1 MRHIRASGPWR
12 RGRGYDK
19 RKLLG
24 DELLPRCIDLLQEVR
39 FKKGDTV
46 APHYHRVQTEVF
58 YVLAKGSIT
67 IDGQEVEANPGDL
80 IVCEP
85 GEVHGM
91 PHVEED
97 FGFLV
102 MKIDY
107 REDDTVWL

>member
-1 MRHIRASGPWR
+1 MRHIKASEEWEQGKGYRKR
-12 RGRGYDK
+12 RLGRGPF
-19 RKLLG
+19 
-24 DELLPRCIDLLQEVR
+24 PRTVDLVQEVR
-39 FKKGDTV
+39 FRKGEV
-46 APHYHRVQTEVF
+46 VPPHYHRVQTEYF

-67 IDGQEVEANPGDL
+67 IDGKKVDAEPGDL

-85 GEVHGM
+85 GEVHGI
-91 PHVEED
+91 PLVEND